1 LVRLRRTKGF
11 SSIFHFAVNEYS
23 SNKTLPHF
31 PLRAV
36 GSTSRRPEPIIPS
49 FHYSSIPIAQ
59 PGGSRQVGVQP
70 FVLFPIVIVNIAGY
84 FSYLR
89 RMNDFRVVAWLKA
102 LPPVL
107 FLRLT
112 YQT

>member
-1 LVRLRRTKGF
+1 
-11 SSIFHFAVNEYS
+11 
-23 SNKTLPHF
+23 
-31 PLRAV
+31 
-36 GSTSRRPEPIIPS
+36 
-49 FHYSSIPIAQ
+49 
-59 PGGSRQVGVQP
+59 VQP
-70 FVLFPIVIVNIAGY
+70 FVLFPIVIENIAGY

-89 RMNDFRVVAWLKA
+89 RMNGFRVVAWLKA